1 MSPIAYASIF
11 IASAIGIAHAL
22 PPTVP
27 SICYANPPI
36 LTVEAP
42 ETLRAPIRE
51 EFISDYHYSIALK
64 RFTACGN
71 WAS

>member
-11 IASAIGIAHAL
+11 IASVVGIAHAL

-27 SICYANPPI
+27 SICYTNPSVLI
-36 LTVEAP
+36 DEAP
-42 ETLRAPIRE
+42 ETLRAPKRE
-51 EFISDYHYSIALK
+51 EFTSDYYYSAALK
-64 RFTACGN
+64 RFTVCGN